1 MLQTEKIINELD
13 QYLQESRFYYADD
26 DKAEVLSDE
35 VYYQWKDRFSDAIK
49 QDFFDHSHLKVSLSD
64 DKFELFGDQG
74 ASVWWN
80 RITVE
85 DDSAPVKLS
94 FWLKAVI
101 NHKKHRLALEENSL
115 RQQEYSGANIDVRN
129 IFRKLKGANKD
140 GYESSITIRTVL
152 LE

>member
-26 DKAEVLSDE
+26 DKSELLSNEIYDK
-35 VYYQWKDRFSDAIK
+35 WKDRFSNAIK
-49 QDFFDHSHLKVSLSD
+49 QDFFEFLHLKVSLTD

-85 DDSAPVKLS
+85 DDSVPVKLS
-94 FWLKAVI
+94 FWMKAVI
-101 NHKKHRLALEENSL
+101 NYKKNRLALEENSL
-115 RQQEYSGANIDVRN
+115 RQAEYSGSNINMRN
-129 IFRKLKGANKD
+129 IFRKLKAAHKD
-140 GYESSITIRTVL
+140 GYESTITIRTVL